1 MTESDYYEIRMTM
14 DIKFDKLKRK
24 EVRLGFITSGCII
37 AMVLGVLTA
46 TVMQAYFDA
55 EKQVSECVRT
65 T

>member
-46 TVMQAYFDA
+46 TVMQTYFDA

>member
-46 TVMQAYFDA
+46 TVMQTYFDA
-55 EKQVSECVRT
+55 EKLVSECVRT